1 MLGFMSTTAI
11 LSMGISNIAST
22 AIMLPIVRAMMEHL
36 SKTEAEVEVRE
47 LQQSREMGILQV
59 QESKDGICNIRM

>member
-1 MLGFMSTTAI
+1 MSTTAI

-47 LQQSREMGILQV
+47 LQQSRAMGILQV

>member
-1 MLGFMSTTAI
+1 MSTTAI

-22 AIMLPIVRAMMEHL
+22 AIMLPIVRAMIEHL

-47 LQQSREMGILQV
+47 LQQSRAMGILQV